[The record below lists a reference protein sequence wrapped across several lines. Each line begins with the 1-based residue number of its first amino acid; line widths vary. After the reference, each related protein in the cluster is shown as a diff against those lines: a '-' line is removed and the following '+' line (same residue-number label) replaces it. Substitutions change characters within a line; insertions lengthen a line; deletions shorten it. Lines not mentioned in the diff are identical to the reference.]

1 MFFDSPSKTCAL
13 TLSNFFARFAGL
25 KCRSTKG
32 EGPTACSAEGA
43 AVHTCVY
50 GLYKDIASKAAAAK
64 EFSTYARCLNWY
76 DLAVAPCKEEQK
88 AFEAAYYKS

>member
-1 MFFDSPSKTCAL
+1 M
-13 TLSNFFARFAGL
+13 
-25 KCRSTKG
+25 
-32 EGPTACSAEGA
+32 
-43 AVHTCVY
+43 HTCVY

>member
-1 MFFDSPSKTCAL
+1 MLFDSPSKTCVL

-50 GLYKDIASKAAAAK
+50 GLYKDIASKAPK
-64 EFSTYARCLNWY
+64 EFKDYAACLDSY
-76 DLAVAPCKEEQK
+76 DLQVPQCKKYQS
-88 AFEAAYYKS
+88 AFEQAYYAAE

>member
-1 MFFDSPSKTCAL
+1 MFSIPL
-13 TLSNFFARFAGL
+13 PRL
-25 KCRSTKG
+25 
-32 EGPTACSAEGA
+32 ACSHSPTFLRASQGSSAGA
-43 AVHTCVY
+43 QRARARLRAQRRARRCTCVY